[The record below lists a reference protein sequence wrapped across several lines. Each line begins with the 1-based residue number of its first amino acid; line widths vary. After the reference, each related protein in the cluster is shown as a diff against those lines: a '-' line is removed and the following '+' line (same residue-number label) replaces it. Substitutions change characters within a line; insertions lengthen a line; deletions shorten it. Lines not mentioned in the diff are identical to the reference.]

1 MRFQQKLDMKSM
13 GIISTFEKITRVH
26 PLEFLE
32 NKGQLIFIVKEN
44 TARKA
49 IGKGGEKIKRLSN
62 LLQKKVKIVEMSKDP
77 EKFVQNLIYP
87 IKPEI
92 IEQQED
98 ILMLRPSS
106 IEDKAKLIGRNSAN
120 IKFINSILER
130 YHKLRVRIV

>member
-49 IGKGGEKIKRLSN
+49 IGKGGEKIKRL
-62 LLQKKVKIVEMSKDP
+62 
-77 EKFVQNLIYP
+77 
-87 IKPEI
+87 
-92 IEQQED
+92 
-98 ILMLRPSS
+98 
-106 IEDKAKLIGRNSAN
+106 
-120 IKFINSILER
+120 
-130 YHKLRVRIV
+130 